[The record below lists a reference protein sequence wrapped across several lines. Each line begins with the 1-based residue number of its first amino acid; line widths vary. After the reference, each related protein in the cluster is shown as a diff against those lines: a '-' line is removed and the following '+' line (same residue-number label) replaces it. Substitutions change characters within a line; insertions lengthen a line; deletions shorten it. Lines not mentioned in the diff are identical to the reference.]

1 MQALTRETQVPVIIA
16 LNTRDE
22 ISLLL
27 DGHIEALIRE
37 NALCQKSFLRQYPGA
52 RQKSDGMIKYSQRP
66 PITMPSELKLANP
79 QRA

>member
-37 NALCQKSFLRQYPGA
+37 NALCQKSL
-52 RQKSDGMIKYSQRP
+52 
-66 PITMPSELKLANP
+66 L
-79 QRA
+79 